1 MIWLNDLISSYN
13 FNKNNEDNC
22 PYFNDYNDNNYSNPR
37 CVCERRV
44 RKRHLPDARGG
55 CGSVRVLGV
64 GR

>member
-44 RKRHLPDARGG
+44 RKRHLPGE
-55 CGSVRVLGV
+55 
-64 GR
+64 